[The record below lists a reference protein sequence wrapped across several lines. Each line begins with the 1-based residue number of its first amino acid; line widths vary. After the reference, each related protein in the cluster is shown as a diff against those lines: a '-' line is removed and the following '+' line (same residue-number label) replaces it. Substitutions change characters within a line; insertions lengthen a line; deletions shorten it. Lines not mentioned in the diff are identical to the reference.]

1 VNQHERVAI
10 AGDSVIA
17 SLPDSINKGKTM
29 NKFNINAIAVAISL
43 AFSAGAM
50 AQTMS
55 KEQYKSGKDNIAAE
69 YKSVS
74 AACGSLSGNAKDI
87 CKADASGKQNVALSM
102 LDAENKPS
110 ANATYKVR
118 VARADADFSV
128 AKERCDDR
136 AGNVKDVCLK
146 EAKAAEVAAKADATA
161 WLKTAT
167 ANEKAA
173 ATTTKAN
180 NKASDAGADARK
192 DAAADKRDA
201 EYAVAKERCDVFASD
216 AKTNCLNEAKARF
229 GKT

>member
-1 VNQHERVAI
+1 
-10 AGDSVIA
+10 
-17 SLPDSINKGKTM
+17 M
-29 NKFNINAIAVAISL
+29 NKLNINAIAIAIGL
-43 AFSAGAM
+43 AFATSAM

-55 KEQYKSGKDNIAAE
+55 KEQYKSGKDSIAAE
-69 YKSVS
+69 YKSVN

-87 CKADASGKQNVALSM
+87 CKADASGKEKVALSM

-110 ANATYKVR
+110 SNATYKVR
-118 VARADADFSV
+118 VVRADADFSV
-128 AKERCDDR
+128 AKERCDDL

-173 ATTTKAN
+173 ATSAKAN
-180 NKASDAGADARK
+180 SKASETGADARK

-201 EYAVAKERCDVFASD
+201 DYAVAKERCDTFASD
-216 AKTNCLNEAKARF
+216 AKTNCLNEAKVRF